1 MNANINSTGRR
12 TVLRGVLGGAAVTVG
27 LPLLDRFLD
36 GNGQAL
42 ANGAPLPV
50 CFGTWFQGL
59 GGAPG
64 LWEPKTVG
72 AGYDMGPQF
81 KSLTP
86 HKAKINVY
94 SGLKAHGRAPDHT
107 IGQAVAFGG
116 SYEDT
121 IPKTIDTIIGDV
133 IGTQSRFR
141 SIEVACDGSTESY
154 SRRGPNIVN
163 ASEPSPIA
171 LYTRIFGPEFTDPN
185 AADFTPDPEV
195 MVRRSALSAVSEQ
208 RAKLLQ
214 NLGATDRA
222 RLDEYF
228 TALRETEKQ
237 LELQLKKPAPLAAC
251 TVPVKPAEESVGVIV
266 DQARATQR
274 LFAALIAHAMA
285 CGQTRIF
292 NVNFGGGASRLR
304 TAESAEVFHIY
315 THEEA
320 TDPKLGYQPTVAW
333 FQEQSISALA
343 DFITA
348 LDSIR
353 EGAGTLLDRSLL
365 MYSTDHGY
373 ARLHTSDNVPMI
385 TAGGAGGRVKTG
397 IHIHAPGDT
406 MARVGLTIQQSLGIP
421 VHSWGKDG
429 NETSKP
435 FSELFA

>member
-1 MNANINSTGRR
+1 MTSKTSFNSRR
-12 TVLRGVLGGAAVTVG
+12 TVLRGILGGASVSVG

-36 GNGQAL
+36 GKGRAF

-72 AGYDMGPQF
+72 AGYEMGQLFQALSPF
-81 KSLTP
+81 R
-86 HKAKINVY
+86 HKINVF

-107 IGQAVAFGG
+107 IGQAVAFAG

-141 SIEVACDGSTESY
+141 SLEVACDGSTESF
-154 SRRGPNIVN
+154 SRRGPNIAN
-163 ASEPSPIA
+163 ASEPSPLA
-171 LYTRIFGPEFTDPN
+171 LYARIFGPEFTDPN
-185 AADFTPDPEV
+185 AAEFKPDPEV

-208 RAKLLQ
+208 RAALLK
-214 NLGATDRA
+214 NLGAADRA

-228 TALRETEKQ
+228 TSLRETEKQ
-237 LELQLKKPAPLAAC
+237 LELQLQKPAPLAAC
-251 TVPVKPAEESVGVIV
+251 TIPSKPGEESTGVII
-266 DQARATQR
+266 DQARATHR
-274 LFAALIAHAMA
+274 TFASLIAHAMA
-285 CGQTRIF
+285 CGQTQVF
-292 NVNFGGGASRLR
+292 SVNFGGGGSRLR
-304 TAESAEVFHIY
+304 KAESAESFHIH

-333 FQEQSISALA
+333 FQEQAIGALSELIA
-343 DFITA
+343 A
-348 LDSIR
+348 LDGIR
-353 EGAGTLLDRSLL
+353 EGDGTLLDRALL

-373 ARLHTSDNVPMI
+373 ARLHTSDNVPML
-385 TAGGAGGRVKTG
+385 TAGGAGGRIKTG
-397 IHIHAPGDT
+397 IHVHAPGDT
-406 MARVGLTIQQSLGIP
+406 MARVGLTVQQALGIP
-421 VHSWGKDG
+421 VHTWGKDG

-435 FSELFA
+435 ISELFA